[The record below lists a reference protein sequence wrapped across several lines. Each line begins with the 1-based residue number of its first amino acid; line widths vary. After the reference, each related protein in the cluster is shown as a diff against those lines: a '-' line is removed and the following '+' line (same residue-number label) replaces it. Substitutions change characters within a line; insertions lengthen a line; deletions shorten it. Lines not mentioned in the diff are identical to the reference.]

1 MNISL
6 SGNQKALQM
15 TGAME
20 LPPVDGGAVRGNSRV
35 ETPNLTVTV
44 APQSPADAG
53 IPPAELEKAL
63 SRDDG
68 LGKLFGKGFSSV
80 STAAVD
86 AFVAGLLK

>member
-15 TGAME
+15 TGATE
-20 LPPVDGGAVRGNSRV
+20 LPPVDGGEVRGNPRV

-44 APQSPADAG
+44 APPTSASAGVPPAD
-53 IPPAELEKAL
+53 LEKAMT
-63 SRDDG
+63 RDDG
-68 LGKLFGKGFSSV
+68 LGKLVDKALTGV

-86 AFVAGLLK
+86 AFIARMV

>member
-6 SGNQKALQM
+6 SGNPRALQI
-15 TGAME
+15 TGATE
-20 LPPVDGGAVRGNSRV
+20 LPPADGAAARGTPRV
-35 ETPNLTVTV
+35 ETPNLTVTE

-68 LGKLFGKGFSSV
+68 LGKLVDKALTGV

-86 AFVAGLLK
+86 AFIARMV

>member
-6 SGNQKALQM
+6 SGNPRALQI
-15 TGAME
+15 TGATE
-20 LPPVDGGAVRGNSRV
+20 LPSADGAAARGTPRV
-35 ETPNLTVTV
+35 ETPNLTVTE
-44 APQSPADAG
+44 APQSPTDAG